1 MDEKPFSDQPLEGS
15 VKITKAS
22 YALQDKAG
30 KGEIDPILII
40 RADRFIE
47 ENTEDFT
54 PLALEQMARMARV
67 LERIKLNEHRIPEA
81 IQELVGPVMQLKANG
96 RFFKYDLITSLAE
109 MMLSFLESIDRL
121 DDDVVALVDTH
132 LASVQLIIARKIKGN
147 GGADGKLLLKEL
159 EDAIRRYNK
168 KRAVAFQETIN

>member
-1 MDEKPFSDQPLEGS
+1 MDEKTTSHSMPEGS

-30 KGEIDPILII
+30 KGDIDPILII
-40 RADRFIE
+40 RAERFMD

-54 PLALEQMARMARV
+54 PLALEQLARMARV
-67 LERIKLNEHRIPEA
+67 LERIKINEHRLPEA
-81 IQELVGPVMQLKANG
+81 IQELVAPVMQLKANG
-96 RFFKYDLITSLAE
+96 RFFKYDLVTSLAE
-109 MMLSFLESIDRL
+109 TMLAFLESIDRL
-121 DDDVVALVDTH
+121 DDDVVALADTH
-132 LASVQLIIARKIKGN
+132 LASVQLIIARKIKGK